1 MLLLCGVNWPA
12 FNQSLCCFD
21 TSGLQSEKTR
31 FGKWKRQK
39 TLYLPRS
46 IQVFFCYK
54 SYQPV
59 WPITPIDFPDKD
71 VFVQIYHSSVCPW
84 TCDSVLKGK
93 INHFHRVSPSE
104 IIPRSILMTTFEGSY
119 YLLCALGDG
128 ALFYFSLDL
137 QTGRFSM
144 PTALHRFEEWF
155 FSLLSPHK
163 PPGRAT
169 GSCLSTFSFLGHY
182 FMEYCVTA
190 WSHFF

>member
-12 FNQSLCCFD
+12 FNQSQRCFD

-46 IQVFFCYK
+46 IQVFFCYEI
-54 SYQPV
+54 YQPV

-71 VFVQIYHSSVCPW
+71 VFVQIYHSGVCPW
-84 TCDSVLKGK
+84 TCDSMLKGK

-137 QTGRFSM
+137 QTGRFSIHC
-144 PTALHRFEEWF
+144 TALHHFEEWF
-155 FSLLSPHK
+155 FSFLRPVQASRQSHRQLSEHVFIFW
-163 PPGRAT
+163 A
-169 GSCLSTFSFLGHY
+169 LFH
-182 FMEYCVTA
+182 
-190 WSHFF
+190 WSIA